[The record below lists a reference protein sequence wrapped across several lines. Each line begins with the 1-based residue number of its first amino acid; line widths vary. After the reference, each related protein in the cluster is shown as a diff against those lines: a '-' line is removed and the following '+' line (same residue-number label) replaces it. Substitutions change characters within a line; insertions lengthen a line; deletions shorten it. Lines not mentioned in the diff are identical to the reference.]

1 MYARVRGCGDDVRWW
16 RKTVWKR
23 WKGLLGVME
32 RSSGGVMER
41 SSGGDEK
48 VFRVMVKRPFGGWRK
63 IIQIP
68 LFW

>member
-32 RSSGGVMER
+32 RSSGG
-41 SSGGDEK
+41 DEK

>member
-32 RSSGGVMER
+32 RPP
-41 SSGGDEK
+41 GDDGK